1 MHSYKKAVK
10 RVNYRKTG
18 QRKHQG
24 EQSREQGAGRREEG
38 GGRREQGHKL
48 DNYRNKEVGSVR
60 GRRKRLL
67 RVL

>member
-24 EQSREQGAGRREEG
+24 EQSREQGAGRREEEG
-38 GGRREQGHKL
+38 ESRDTSWTTTGT
-48 DNYRNKEVGSVR
+48 
-60 GRRKRLL
+60 RK
-67 RVL
+67 